1 MKTDDS
7 SRLQNLNKTI
17 KAASQTN
24 LYKDKNLKILSRLE
38 DLSTLPFTT
47 KQDLRENYPFGGLA
61 TDMQNVIEVHTSS
74 GTTGKAVVSY
84 LTKKDIL
91 EGNKAISKAWKTF
104 GINKDSR
111 LMFIM
116 SYGLFSGAAINTYA
130 IQHLGAFVLPAGI
143 QPIMKQ
149 INLMID
155 YQIDTIVATPGFL
168 LYLSDSLEKNNI
180 PREKLNLK
188 RAIAAGEIYS
198 NQTRAKI
205 EELLDIEVFDH
216 YGLCEVNTG
225 IAYECE
231 YHNGLHILDDYVIA
245 EIINPKTGG
254 TLKLGELGELVLTSL
269 KKEASPII
277 RYRTGD
283 ITKIIPGKCKCGRQ
297 SYRIDRIHGR
307 INDTMFIRGIKVNP
321 YELRDFILNIV
332 GNNLKSSDIIFKIKK
347 NDIKYTPQVYISVK
361 DDKILPKLQK
371 DIKDTTKV
379 PFNINSVEP
388 NFFGR
393 EDNNKVKLVQ
403 YVED

>member
-1 MKTDDS
+1 
-7 SRLQNLNKTI
+7 
-17 KAASQTN
+17 
-24 LYKDKNLKILSRLE
+24 
-38 DLSTLPFTT
+38 
-47 KQDLRENYPFGGLA
+47 
-61 TDMQNVIEVHTSS
+61 
-74 GTTGKAVVSY
+74 
-84 LTKKDIL
+84 
-91 EGNKAISKAWKTF
+91 
-104 GINKDSR
+104 
-111 LMFIM
+111 
-116 SYGLFSGAAINTYA
+116 
-130 IQHLGAFVLPAGI
+130 
-143 QPIMKQ
+143 
-149 INLMID
+149 
-155 YQIDTIVATPGFL
+155 
-168 LYLSDSLEKNNI
+168 
-180 PREKLNLK
+180 
-188 RAIAAGEIYS
+188 
-198 NQTRAKI
+198 
-205 EELLDIEVFDH
+205 
-216 YGLCEVNTG
+216 
-225 IAYECE
+225 
-231 YHNGLHILDDYVIA
+231 LHILDDYVIA